1 MQPWQELIFEPPTI
15 LEVDEFSE
23 NHLTVRL
30 LIKTKPLQQWNVGRE
45 YRRCLKNIVVASRMP
60 LIEQVFLCLSP
71 TERFSWRVRVSYAI

>member
-45 YRRCLKNIVVASRMP
+45 YRRCLKNAFDRAGISMP
-60 LIEQVFLCLSP
+60 LPHRTI
-71 TERFSWRVRVSYAI
+71 